1 MLLLLS
7 SLLLFSLSSTGV
19 VTQAM
24 EVVPLRHRSPAW
36 RRRTASVSLFI
47 AVFALIYS
55 LHSLNFC
62 YPVSD
67 QPLEIFKDDDE
78 KYEYRATSFS
88 AGFLSPSTLHTVT
101 IESTENDANCWAT
114 CSLSLHACSEPGRRE
129 CMLLSK
135 MPAKPSLAFEDLR
148 EGNYTFAVN
157 CEETGTSCYAEPQ
170 EWTFQVDPRTLESVV
185 SLREIPLTNFKL
197 LRRHTGQC
205 SNHQVWRSRFTCLG
219 TLYTLVGVVL
229 LLISRRERLDEELMS
244 ARMLQ
249 DIKWMLRT
257 RGKS

>member
-1 MLLLLS
+1 MDLCFS
-7 SLLLFSLSSTGV
+7 SLLFTNCVL
-19 VTQAM
+19 Q
-24 EVVPLRHRSPAW
+24 
-36 RRRTASVSLFI
+36 
-47 AVFALIYS
+47 
-55 LHSLNFC
+55 
-62 YPVSD
+62 PVSD